1 MKTWWFYATLFA
13 LFVLYT
19 VQIVLAAL
27 RLSAVI
33 LWPWYWVCLPLLV
46 ALIIGV
52 VVSLWFLLICLAGYI
67 MKRE

>member
-1 MKTWWFYATLFA
+1 MKTWWFYVALFA

-33 LWPWYWVCLPLLV
+33 LWPWYWIALPLGI
-46 ALIIGV
+46 ALIAAV
-52 VVSLWFLLICLAGYI
+52 VVSIWFLIIFWAMGKSWY
-67 MKRE
+67 